1 MSKYPVK
8 SDSKEDFESGSTSS
22 QMPPALA
29 QISPTSS
36 QASPPLSKVTPQLAK
51 ISPQTSASEISSA
64 DSPYLGTDGPK
75 SQEGMPFSDFV
86 IENDELHD
94 YEAQNPVKRH
104 LDPRVILDL
113 TTMSV
118 VIAGLITLFL
128 GYPIIAFGHLL
139 GRKSSSLSFG
149 SSNTTGSASIPKNM
163 RMSLIDPDTPQD
175 VLTKMSVDGSQEMQ
189 LVFSD
194 EFNTDGRSFYPGNDP
209 FWTAVDLWP
218 WPTGDYEWYS
228 PEAVTTSGGNLVIT
242 ADQVE
247 TNNLNFRS
255 GQLTSWNQFCFT
267 GGYIETRIQLPG
279 SSSVSGWW
287 PAVWTMGNLGRANY
301 GATTQG
307 TWPYAYDACDV
318 GTLHNQTYPDG
329 SGPVGALTS
338 GDTVFN
344 RKYRTTS
351 ISWQP
356 GQRLSACTC
365 PGDDHPGPQDS
376 SGNFVGR
383 SAPEIDILEAQ
394 IESGTGAVSQS
405 GQWMP
410 ANYHYELINTTGT
423 EYQFFQ
429 PTAQLNTYQGNV
441 LQQSASGTV
450 NTNQAAYQYSGGEY
464 SIYGFEYQAG
474 YDGYIHWISNGERS
488 WSLFS
493 GALAADP
500 RVNISRR
507 PVPQEPMYI
516 LMNLA
521 ISSGF
526 GFVDWANLEF
536 PGQMLID
543 YVRVYQPKGQINVG
557 CDPDDFPTQDYINRH
572 MEAYTNPNLTIWG
585 GTQEQG
591 GYQQDWPRNR
601 LYPDGCTNPPSK
613 YPGPN
618 PPA

>member
-1 MSKYPVK
+1 MSVPNHVLENG
-8 SDSKEDFESGSTSS
+8 SAFSHTTTSTS
-22 QMPPALA
+22 
-29 QISPTSS
+29 QISPQSS
-36 QASPPLSKVTPQLAK
+36 ST
-51 ISPQTSASEISSA
+51 SPQTSPSEKASKSSS
-64 DSPYLGTDGPK
+64 DSPYLDSDAHVAT
-75 SQEGMPFSDFV
+75 SQHGLPFNDFV
-86 IENDELHD
+86 IENDDLHD
-94 YEAQNPVKRH
+94 YESQTKIQRH
-104 LDPRVILDL
+104 MDPRVMLDL
-113 TTMSV
+113 TTLSI
-118 VIAGLITLFL
+118 VIVGVILLFL
-128 GYPIIAFGHLL
+128 GYPLIEFGHL
-139 GRKSSSLSFG
+139 
-149 SSNTTGSASIPKNM
+149 ASGKKNGFNIGGTNASGQVPNLATM

-175 VLTKMSVDGSQEMQ
+175 VRTKPSIDGSHQMQ

-194 EFNTDGRSFYPGNDP
+194 EFNTDGRSFYPGDDP

-228 PEAVTTSGGNLVIT
+228 PEAVTTSAGNLVIT

-255 GQLTSWNQFCFT
+255 GQITTWNQLCFT
-267 GGYIETRIQLPG
+267 GGYIEVRLQLPG

-318 GTLHNQTYPDG
+318 GTLANQTYPDG
-329 SGPVGALTS
+329 SGPEGALTS
-338 GDTVFN
+338 GNTVFN
-344 RKYRTTS
+344 RKYRTNS

-365 PGDDHPGPQDS
+365 PGEDHPGPKDS

-383 SAPEIDILEAQ
+383 SAPEIDVIEAQ
-394 IESGTGAVSQS
+394 VGGGIGEVSQS

-429 PTAQLNTYQGNV
+429 PSAQLNSYQGNV
-441 LQQSASGTV
+441 LQQSASGVSQTLQ
-450 NTNQAAYQYSGGEY
+450 TAYQYSGGDFAV
-464 SIYGFEYQAG
+464 YGFEYKAG
-474 YDGYIHWISNGERS
+474 YDGYIHWINNNERS
-488 WSLFS
+488 WSLYS

-516 LMNLA
+516 LINLA

-526 GFVDWANLEF
+526 GTIEWDNLQF
-536 PGQMLID
+536 PGKMLVD
-543 YVRVYQPKGQINVG
+543 YVRVYQPKGQTNIG
-557 CDPDDFPTQDYINRH
+557 CDPDDFPTQAYINRH
-572 MEAYTNPNLTIWG
+572 IQAYTNPNLTIWG
-585 GTQEQG
+585 GTEQQG
-591 GYQQDWPRNR
+591 GYQHDWPRNR
-601 LYPDGCTNPPSK
+601 LNPDGCTNPPSK

-618 PPA
+618 PPAATS